1 MVQPASAS
9 AVVVLIDDSALCLL
23 DQCYVSANGDTHT
36 HTHAAMCVHMQAQT
50 EWLWWAGLVLTY
62 HLLHHIIFHSARQQ
76 QQQQY
81 SLSPPCSLASYVSSL
96 LLESNWL
103 LKTGSAL
110 AGRKSS
116 RRDFPLLHPQSF
128 YFWQIECQRA
138 FRALSDRL
146 LDAHRSKKTWS

>member
-1 MVQPASAS
+1 METH
-9 AVVVLIDDSALCLL
+9 
-23 DQCYVSANGDTHT
+23 THT

-138 FRALSDRL
+138 FRALSDQL